1 MSEGQEKL
9 KHTHG
14 QTHNPQQPEM
24 SKATREVLQRVRR
37 MIPPM
42 LPSFH
47 KGMCYT
53 TSRGVVVWGLAS
65 AENDGGRTS

>member
-9 KHTHG
+9 EHTHG
-14 QTHNPQQPEM
+14 QTQTPQQPEM

-47 KGMCYT
+47 KGEFIC
-53 TSRGVVVWGLAS
+53 SSKSWCASNAVRGLKC
-65 AENDGGRTS
+65 